1 MIGQDRLVS
10 KLKSYTIDTLP
21 HSILITGE
29 LGCGKH
35 TLVNELKDFY
45 SLDLFY
51 ITDNLTLE
59 MIEQVNDR
67 KFPAF
72 YVIDATNITER
83 QQNVILKFLEEPS
96 ELVYL
101 IIICESKSLLLETV
115 VNRCVSFEFEPYT
128 KNVLETFITE
138 DVENKEL
145 LLSFCNTPGRIKSI
159 NSAILKDMNDL
170 CLKIID
176 KIKIA
181 NYANTLSISNKLNYD
196 KDFDKFDTKVFVNCL
211 MYNILNEYKSNKEIS
226 LYRYYSIINM
236 YSNRLKDSRLNKE
249 MLIEN
254 MLTDLWL
261 ESRK

>member
-1 MIGQDRLVS
+1 MLGQDKLVTRLT
-10 KLKSYTIDTLP
+10 SYTIDNLP

-29 LGCGKH
+29 FGCGKH
-35 TLVNELKDFY
+35 TLVNKLKDFY
-45 SLDLFY
+45 GLDLFY

-67 KFPAF
+67 KFPAL
-72 YVIDATNITER
+72 YAIDATNITER

-96 ELVYL
+96 QLVYL
-101 IIICESKSLLLETV
+101 IIICENKSLLLETV
-115 VNRCVSFEFEPYT
+115 VNRCISFEFEPYT
-128 KNVLETFITE
+128 KDVLETFIT
-138 DVENKEL
+138 DDNLNKEL
-145 LLSFCNTPGRIKSI
+145 LLSFCNTPGRVKAI

-181 NYANTLSISNKLNYD
+181 NYANTLSISDRLNYD
-196 KDFDKFDTKVFVNCL
+196 KDFDKFDTKVFMNCL
-211 MYNILNEYKSNKEIS
+211 MYNILNEYKSNKNIS
-226 LYRYYSIINM
+226 LYRYYNIINM
-236 YSNRLKDSRLNKE
+236 YANRLKDTRLNKE

-254 MLTDLWL
+254 TLTDLWL